1 MPDMTF
7 DTAEA
12 MPEDWRPHAKQ
23 VDGKFVIA
31 VAPKAKVDEFRTNN
45 TNLSKERDTLK
56 GFREAVVTAAGHDDM
71 EKFTGE
77 LTELRSIA
85 QRVKDGELKGAD
97 NIEKEVTKRIEG
109 ERKALGDRI
118 TAAQSGEK
126 VAKEDAAKWKG
137 EYKKLRLHNEVAAV
151 VLDAKSGAEPT
162 AMQDLMMRA
171 ERVFVVEDNGA
182 VVSRDADGS
191 IVYSKKDGS
200 TPLGIAEW
208 LQDELQK
215 APHLAK
221 ASIGSGG
228 PGNRTGAARHGMS
241 QEAWN
246 ALSPAERITRER
258 QANAR

>member
-7 DTAEA
+7 DTKEA
-12 MPEDWRPHAKQ
+12 MPEEWRAHAKEA
-23 VDGKFVIA
+23 DGKFVVP
-31 VAPKAKVDEFRTNN
+31 VAPKAVVDQFRTNN
-45 TNLSKERDTLK
+45 INLSKERDGLK
-56 GFREAVVTAAGHDDM
+56 GFREAVITAAGHDDM

-77 LTELRSIA
+77 LTELRTIA

-97 NIEKEVTKRIEG
+97 NIEKEVSKRIEG

-126 VAKEDAAKWKG
+126 VAKEGEAKWKG
-137 EYKKLRLHNEVAAV
+137 EYKKLRLNQEVAGV

-162 AMQDLMMRA
+162 AMPDLMMRA
-171 ERVFVVEDNGA
+171 QAVFIVEDNGA
-182 VVSRDADGS
+182 VVARDAEGA

-208 LQDELQK
+208 LQEELVK

-221 ASIGSGG
+221 QSAGSGG
-228 PGNRTGAARHGMS
+228 PGNRGGGAKHGMS
-241 QEAWN
+241 DAAWN
-246 ALSPAERITRER
+246 ALTPAERITRER